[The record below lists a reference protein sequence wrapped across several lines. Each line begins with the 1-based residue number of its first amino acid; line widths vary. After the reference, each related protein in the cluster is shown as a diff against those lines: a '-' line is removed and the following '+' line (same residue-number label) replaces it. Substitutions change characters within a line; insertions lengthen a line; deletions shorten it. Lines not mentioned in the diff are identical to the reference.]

1 MLILKEE
8 YQNRFE
14 RVLDSI
20 KREDFDLL
28 LVYTRGNRNMYGNLL
43 YLTGYYSFDP
53 CIEGALLAPRSGDA
67 RLLLNFEWDLDRAAL
82 TSWLPRKAMSYSRDL
97 GEGLIRYCQE
107 AGLASA
113 RIGLVGEAYLPS
125 SLYAQLQAGLPEAIF
140 VPATALVEHER
151 LIKSESEIAAMRVAA
166 RITNQAI
173 MAGVQAFETGVSELD
188 ILSVCVRT
196 MLENQADEIA
206 FTPQVSFGKM
216 TEVCMAPASRNQ
228 LRRGDMVMFDMGCLY
243 EHYVGDL
250 SRTHIFGGPTR
261 DQQQIYDLVVQA
273 QEAAIQAVRPRIT
286 AGEIDGVARKII
298 SQAGYGEYFNHWLG
312 RGEGLDLHERPF
324 IEQSDQMLL
333 QPGMVF
339 SIEPGIYLPGVGGA
353 RLEETV
359 LVTPGGHEVISERA
373 WIPFEV

>member
-1 MLILKEE
+1 MPILKEE

-14 RVLDSI
+14 RILEVA

-53 CIEGALLAPRSGDA
+53 CIEGALLVPRTGDSK
-67 RLLLNFEWDLDRAAL
+67 LLLNFEWDLDRAAL
-82 TSWLPRKAMSYSRDL
+82 TSWLPRKAMSYSRNL
-97 GEGLIRYCQE
+97 GEGLIHYSQE
-107 AGLASA
+107 VGLASA

-125 SLYAQLQAGLPEAIF
+125 SLYAQLQAGLAEANF
-140 VPATALVEHER
+140 VPATTLVERER
-151 LIKSESEIAAMRVAA
+151 LIKSGSEIAAMRVAA

-173 MAGVQAFETGVSELD
+173 MASVQAFEAGVSELD

-250 SRTHIFGGPTR
+250 SRTHIFGKPTR
-261 DQQQIYDLVVQA
+261 DQRQIYDLVVMA
-273 QEAAIQAVRPRIT
+273 QEAAIQAVRPGVT

-324 IEQSDQMLL
+324 IEQGDEMPL

-359 LVTPGGHEVISERA
+359 LVTPGGQEVISERA